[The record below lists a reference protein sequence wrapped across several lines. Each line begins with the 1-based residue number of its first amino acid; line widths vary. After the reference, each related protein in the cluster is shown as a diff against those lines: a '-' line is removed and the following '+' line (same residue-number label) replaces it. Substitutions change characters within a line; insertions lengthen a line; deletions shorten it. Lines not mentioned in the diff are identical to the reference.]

1 MQSGRSWEDPARH
14 EERHMA
20 LFLTAVEAEGRGST
34 PPGEENAPLHTF
46 FHHDCEVAF
55 VCVATVKLVFLQY
68 YLNLNMY
75 RKEKTYQK
83 NQV

>member
-1 MQSGRSWEDPARH
+1 MKSHTHGTVSV
-14 EERHMA
+14 
-20 LFLTAVEAEGRGST
+20 TAVEAEDRGST
-34 PPGEENAPLHTF
+34 PWGEEIAPLHTF

-83 NQV
+83 TKYRP

>member
-1 MQSGRSWEDPARH
+1 MQSGRSWDGPARR
-14 EERHMA
+14 EERHTA
-20 LFLTAVEAEGRGST
+20 LFLTAAEAEGS
-34 PPGEENAPLHTF
+34 F

-75 RKEKTYQK
+75 RKEKRYQK
-83 NQV
+83 KTSIGHNK